1 MADIVYSSFPRTE
14 PPKPYAVSV
23 VEVFRARADRIS
35 SVELEKGL
43 ESNEVMLELADG
55 LEGLGFQVE
64 RSKKAADKIHRPV
77 FFGDNGQPVVQYQI
91 DAYHAGWRCGL
102 EIEAG
107 RAWMGNAVY
116 RDLIQSLVMVELDHL
131 ILAVPQTYKYL
142 SNGQPLT
149 SRDFDKTKALVE
161 TLYGHTRM
169 KLPYS
174 LTLIGY

>member
-1 MADIVYSSFPRTE
+1 MASIVYSSFPRTE
-14 PPKPYAVSV
+14 PPKPFAVSV
-23 VEVFRARADRIS
+23 VDVFRANADRIS
-35 SVELEKGL
+35 TVELEKGL
-43 ESNEVMLELADG
+43 ESNEVMYELADG

-77 FFGDNGQPVVQYQI
+77 FFGDNGEPVVQYQI
-91 DAYHAGWRCGL
+91 DAYHKEWRCGL

-142 SNGQPLT
+142 SGGKPMKSKDFERYLPFRRPTNT
-149 SRDFDKTKALVE
+149 SQGA
-161 TLYGHTRM
+161 
-169 KLPYS
+169 S
-174 LTLIGY
+174 Q

>member
-1 MADIVYSSFPRTE
+1 MASIVYSSFPRTE
-14 PPKPYAVSV
+14 PPKPFAVSV
-23 VEVFRARADRIS
+23 VDVFRTKVNSIS
-35 SVELEKGL
+35 TVDLEKGL
-43 ESNEVMLELADG
+43 ESNEVMLELVDG

-77 FFGDNGQPVVQYQI
+77 FFGDNGEPVVQYQI
-91 DAYHAGWRCGL
+91 DAYHKEWRCGL

-142 SNGQPLT
+142 SGGKPMK
-149 SRDFDKTKALVE
+149 SKDFENTKALVE

>member
-14 PPKPYAVSV
+14 PSKLFAVSV
-23 VEVFRARADRIS
+23 VEVFRSKADRIS
-35 SVELEKGL
+35 TVELNKGL
-43 ESNEVMLELADG
+43 GSNEVMFEVAGG

-77 FFGDNGQPVVQYQI
+77 FFGDNGLPVVQYQI

-116 RDLIQSLVMVELDHL
+116 RDLVQSLVMVELDHL
-131 ILAVPQTYKYL
+131 ILVVPQTYKYF
-142 SNGQPLT
+142 SGGKPMK
-149 SRDFDKTKALVE
+149 SKDFENTKALVE
-161 TLYGHTRM
+161 SLYGHTRM

>member
-1 MADIVYSSFPRTE
+1 MAGIVYSSFPRTE
-14 PPKPYAVSV
+14 PPKPFAVSV
-23 VEVFRARADRIS
+23 VDIFRANADRIS
-35 SVELEKGL
+35 TVELEKGL
-43 ESNEVMLELADG
+43 ESNEVMYELADG
-55 LEGLGFQVE
+55 LEGLGFKVE

-77 FFGDNGQPVVQYQI
+77 FFGDNGEPMVQYQI
-91 DAYHAGWRCGL
+91 DAYHKEWCCGL

-142 SNGQPLT
+142 SAGKPMK
-149 SRDFDKTKALVE
+149 SKDFENTKALVE